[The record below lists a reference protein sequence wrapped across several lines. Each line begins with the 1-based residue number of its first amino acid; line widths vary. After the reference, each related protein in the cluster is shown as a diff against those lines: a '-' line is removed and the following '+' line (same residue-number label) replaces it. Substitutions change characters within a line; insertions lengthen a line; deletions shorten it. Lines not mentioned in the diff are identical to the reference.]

1 MELISYMISN
11 IYRSCKI
18 FLPLLVLGVL
28 ILQTCTA
35 QVGTASTQ
43 NSVVIDIVAKNI
55 AFNTSTIT
63 VPAGANVTVNFDNQD
78 ANVPHNFAVYDSEA
92 AKVTIFQGK
101 IITGPSKITY
111 SFVAPDKPGTY
122 FFRCDVHPTIMKGQF
137 IVT

>member
-1 MELISYMISN
+1 MISN
-11 IYRSCKI
+11 IYRICRV

-35 QVGTASTQ
+35 QTGTGETASSTQ

-111 SFVAPDKPGTY
+111 NFVAPSTPGTY